1 MLQYLTCSWWQVR
14 TTSKAFSRVQ
24 AVKGS
29 EQYLRESGWRN
40 HTADFT
46 SFWTFE
52 HRPAT
57 VQWECVASLLNSD
70 VVPSL
75 GISCLA
81 QSCALHLRVLG
92 TAVKLLV
99 KAEALC
105 KDKLERLQS
114 EELERREKK
123 LANSAERQRV
133 LAQIKDDHLV
143 TV

>member
-1 MLQYLTCSWWQVR
+1 MPQCLACSWWQVR

-29 EQYLRESGWRN
+29 EQYLRESGWR
-40 HTADFT
+40 HRTADFT

-57 VQWECVASLLNSD
+57 LQWECVALLLD
-70 VVPSL
+70 VAPSL

-81 QSCALHLRVLG
+81 QSCALPVRVLG

-105 KDKLERLQS
+105 KDKLERLQT
-114 EELERREKK
+114 EELQRRENK

-133 LAQIKDDHLV
+133 LAQIKDDHLLPV
-143 TV
+143 